1 MKGWNIATL
10 RRAFVPL
17 AVLSAVVGCAVEPG
31 EENLKTSFA
40 EQIESVGSVEGL
52 EREGDAIRF
61 TERRT
66 EGDDVSWR
74 VTIDSV
80 SIVRP
85 GGAPVQGAVSASW
98 YADGQL
104 IEPIGT
110 MSRLPVAFLEAGVA
124 QECYALWDDNA
135 GAWDW

>member
-1 MKGWNIATL
+1 MTGWNIAAV
-10 RRAFVPL
+10 RRAVLTL
-17 AVLSAVVGCAVEPG
+17 AVLSLIAACAVEPG

-40 EQIESVGSVEGL
+40 EQIGSVGSVEEL
-52 EREGDAIRF
+52 QREGDAIRF
-61 TERRT
+61 IERRAD
-66 EGDDVSWR
+66 GDDVSWR

-104 IEPIGT
+104 IEPIGR

-135 GAWDW
+135 AAWDW